1 MEIRSDNTPYIQV
14 KNTSANTPKVAQSE
28 LSQTDNQQASLSNTQ
43 QATFSGKGLMM
54 SRLFGDSSATPAVQT
69 QLTDT
74 TMKMSSVNFLTSED
88 RDMLSALYA
97 TAQQSG
103 VDLQYVDDL
112 ARDLGDYRMF
122 GSVSVSV
129 NNGKMYDM
137 SGRVQ
142 TFQFTDTDAATAT
155 QIQNS
160 KSISTTTLDTGFLQ
174 YQLDP
179 GFSFN
184 HRTNFAFLAEVLNT
198 FGQGASGPN
207 VNEPMS
213 SSFSVYQPQGS
224 NNFVVK
230 TASDSTLAVEEP
242 DFSSVDGVISITPT
256 GAKNGFHLVNGKL
269 VQNFGLT
276 LLDLLTS
283 GGNPVLNNL

>member
-1 MEIRSDNTPYIQV
+1 MEIRSDTTTYFQV
-14 KNTSANTPKVAQSE
+14 KNTSDNTQKVAQSA
-28 LSQTDNQQASLSNTQ
+28 LSQTDHQQGPLSNTQ

-54 SRLFGDSSATPAVQT
+54 SRLFGDSSATPTVQT
-69 QLTDT
+69 QLTET
-74 TMKMSSVNFLTSED
+74 TMKMSSVNFLTYQD

-97 TAQQSG
+97 NAQQSG

-137 SGRVQ
+137 NGRAQ
-142 TFQFTDTDAATAT
+142 TFHFTDTDAATAT
-155 QIQNS
+155 QILNS
-160 KSISTTTLDTGFLQ
+160 EGITTTTLDTGFLH

-184 HRTNFAFLAEVLNT
+184 HRTNFAFLAEVVNT
-198 FGQGASGPN
+198 FGQGATHAG
-207 VNEPMS
+207 EPLS
-213 SSFSVYQPQGS
+213 SSFPAYQAQGN

-230 TASDSTLAVEEP
+230 TATDSTLPPVEEP
-242 DFSSVDGVISITPT
+242 DFRSVDGIISITPT
-256 GAKNGFHLVNGKL
+256 GAKNGFQWVNDKL
-269 VQNFGLT
+269 VKSFSMT

-283 GGNPVLNNL
+283 EKNRTLTQL

>member
-14 KNTSANTPKVAQSE
+14 KNTSDNTPKVAQSE

-54 SRLFGDSSATPAVQT
+54 SRLFGDSSATPAIQT

-122 GSVSVSV
+122 GMC
-129 NNGKMYDM
+129 K
-137 SGRVQ
+137 R
-142 TFQFTDTDAATAT
+142 
-155 QIQNS
+155 
-160 KSISTTTLDTGFLQ
+160 
-174 YQLDP
+174 
-179 GFSFN
+179 
-184 HRTNFAFLAEVLNT
+184 
-198 FGQGASGPN
+198 
-207 VNEPMS
+207 
-213 SSFSVYQPQGS
+213 
-224 NNFVVK
+224 
-230 TASDSTLAVEEP
+230 
-242 DFSSVDGVISITPT
+242 
-256 GAKNGFHLVNGKL
+256 
-269 VQNFGLT
+269 
-276 LLDLLTS
+276 
-283 GGNPVLNNL
+283 

>member
-1 MEIRSDNTPYIQV
+1 MEIRSDNIPYLQV
-14 KNTSANTPKVAQSE
+14 KNTSDNTPKVAQSE
-28 LSQTDNQQASLSNTQ
+28 LSQTDHQQTSLSNNQ
-43 QATFSGKGLMM
+43 QTTFSGKGLMM

-97 TAQQSG
+97 NAQQSG

-142 TFQFTDTDAATAT
+142 TFQFTDTDSATAT
-155 QIQNS
+155 QILNS
-160 KSISTTTLDTGFLQ
+160 KSINTTTLDTGFLH

-184 HRTNFAFLAEVLNT
+184 HRTNFAFLAEVLDT
-198 FGQGASGPN
+198 FGQGAPHSG
-207 VNEPMS
+207 EPMS

-230 TASDSTLAVEEP
+230 TAGDSPLNVEEP
-242 DFSSVDGVISITPT
+242 DFRSVDGVLSITPT

-269 VQNFGLT
+269 VQSLDLT

-283 GGNPVLNNL
+283 GGSRALNNL